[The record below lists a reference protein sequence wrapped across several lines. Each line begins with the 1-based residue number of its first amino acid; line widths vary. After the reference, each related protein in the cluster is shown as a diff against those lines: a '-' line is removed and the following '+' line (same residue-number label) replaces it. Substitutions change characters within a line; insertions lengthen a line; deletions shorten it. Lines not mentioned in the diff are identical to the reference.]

1 MPLLTVLSILASIM
15 TAFIMIPEIILLYG
29 IIVIDSVVILKLIY

>member
-15 TAFIMIPEIILLYG
+15 TAFIMIPENILLYG